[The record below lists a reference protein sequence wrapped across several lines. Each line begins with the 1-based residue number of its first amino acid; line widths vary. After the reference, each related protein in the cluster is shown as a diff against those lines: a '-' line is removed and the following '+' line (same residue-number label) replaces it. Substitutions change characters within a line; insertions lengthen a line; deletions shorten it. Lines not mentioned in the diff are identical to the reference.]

1 MSYLGLAFSI
11 SLLIST
17 TGNSDL
23 SETSKFLADLSFGG
37 IKLSIIDGAEKGLAT
52 KEFAECIDRIDVSIL
67 AETYQSIL
75 YQNFSSE
82 QLQISDDFLSS
93 ELGIKYAN
101 SVTWYIYNA
110 LGKSAPDGIQ
120 PLNQQEDS
128 IVENIFKGAVGDV
141 LGPGSKLESIEVKAP
156 VREKVDEILN
166 SCRDYL
172 VGS

>member
-1 MSYLGLAFSI
+1 MNYLGLALSI
-11 SLLIST
+11 SFLLISS
-17 TGNSDL
+17 GDNDVSA
-23 SETSKFLADLSFGG
+23 TSKFLADVSFGG

-52 KEFAECIDRIDVSIL
+52 KEFAECIDRIDVNIL
-67 AETYQSIL
+67 AKSYQSIL
-75 YQNFSSE
+75 QQNFSSE

-110 LGKSAPDGIQ
+110 LGKSAPDDIQ

-128 IVENIFKGAVGDV
+128 IVENIFKGSVGDV

-156 VREKVDEILN
+156 IREKVDEILN

-172 VGS
+172 ASS